1 MTMKKEDGTI
11 SLSML
16 IVLSMM
22 IIFSLCIYKMS
33 IIEND
38 SLNLLKI
45 NIDVENYTISESL
58 KMIEDFKG
66 DKTRWQEICSRA
78 NEIDDMDKIFYIDK
92 RVFIDEKLNE
102 QVQIKAYLLKTEKE
116 NIYKLIVESSL
127 NDITNQNIIYLQKKD
142 DDCIVQR
149 WER

>member
-1 MTMKKEDGTI
+1 MKKEDGTI

-22 IIFSLCIYKMS
+22 TIFSLCIYKMS

-45 NIDVENYTISESL
+45 NVNVENYTISESL
-58 KMIEDFKG
+58 KMIEDFKD